1 MFIRTRDKDGF
12 VFYLG
17 SDPHETTMQDGSTDE
32 NVNKTSLKCLLQSGK
47 LFVKVGE
54 VSVRISFNYGKCR
67 GDFQH
72 FLASTKYHS
81 PKF

>member
-17 SDPHETTMQDGSTDE
+17 SDPHETTMQDGSSTDE

-54 VSVRISFNYGKCR
+54 VSVRIIMGNAGGFSALSG
-67 GDFQH
+67 
-72 FLASTKYHS
+72 
-81 PKF
+81 